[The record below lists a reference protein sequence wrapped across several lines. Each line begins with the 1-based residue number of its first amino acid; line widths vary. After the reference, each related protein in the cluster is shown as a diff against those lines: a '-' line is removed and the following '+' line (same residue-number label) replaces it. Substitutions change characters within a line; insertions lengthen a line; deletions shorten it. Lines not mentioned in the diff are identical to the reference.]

1 MGNSFSFWEQE
12 RFLARFDVLVIGG
25 GLVGLMAAYQ
35 TKKQNSSLRVGVLEA
50 GFLPT
55 GASTKN
61 AGFACFG
68 SISELLDELDE
79 GSTEAELLAVVELR
93 WKGLQL
99 LRHILGDEI
108 IDYEPLGGFE
118 VFKKEQVDLAKRSLD
133 QIGHFNSI
141 LSDITGS
148 NDIYRPASDKINSWG
163 LNNTEVVIENHLEG
177 QLDTGKMMMALI
189 RRVQEAGVLV
199 FTNCRVEQIEGGS
212 AAQTIYTNQ
221 AKFSSRKI
229 IVATNAFSGS
239 LFPELNI
246 IPGRGQVLVTE
257 PIPNLKIRGAFH
269 YDRGY
274 FYFRNVGDR
283 ILLGGG
289 RNLDFKKEQTTDFGV
304 TDLVQNELEKLL
316 TEVILPGQKPKIDY
330 RWSGIMAFG
339 DELKPIITEVIPGVY
354 TAVRCNGMGV
364 AMGSQMGKLVAELV
378 VESV

>member
-1 MGNSFSFWEQE
+1 
-12 RFLARFDVLVIGG
+12 
-25 GLVGLMAAYQ
+25 
-35 TKKQNSSLRVGVLEA
+35 
-50 GFLPT
+50 
-55 GASTKN
+55 
-61 AGFACFG
+61 
-68 SISELLDELDE
+68 
-79 GSTEAELLAVVELR
+79 
-93 WKGLQL
+93 
-99 LRHILGDEI
+99 
-108 IDYEPLGGFE
+108 
-118 VFKKEQVDLAKRSLD
+118 
-133 QIGHFNSI
+133 
-141 LSDITGS
+141 
-148 NDIYRPASDKINSWG
+148 
-163 LNNTEVVIENHLEG
+163 
-177 QLDTGKMMMALI
+177 MMLALI

-212 AAQTIYTNQ
+212 AAQTVYTNQ

-274 FYFRNVGDR
+274 YYFRNVGDR

-289 RNLDFKKEQTTDFGV
+289 RNLDFNEEQTTEFGV

>member
-1 MGNSFSFWEQE
+1 MDKSFSFWEQE

-35 TKKQNSSLRVGVLEA
+35 SKKQNSALRVGVLEA

-68 SISELLDELDE
+68 SISELMDELE
-79 GSTEAELLAVVELR
+79 STPPEEVLGVVELR
-93 WKGLQL
+93 WKGLKL
-99 LRHILGDEI
+99 LREILSDEY
-108 IDYEPLGGFE
+108 IDYRPYGGFE
-118 VFKKEQVDLAKRSLD
+118 VFKKTDADFAKKCAE
-133 QIGHFNSI
+133 QIGHFNSW
-141 LSDITGS
+141 LAPITGTA
-148 NDIYRPASDKINSWG
+148 DIYSVADAKINGWG
-163 LNNTEVVIENHLEG
+163 LGNTCSVIENKLEG

-189 RRVQEAGVLV
+189 RRVQEEGVLV
-199 FTNCRVEQIEGGS
+199 FTNCRVEQIEGGGHV
-212 AAQTIYTNQ
+212 QTIHTNQ

-229 IVATNAFSGS
+229 IVATNAFSGA

-257 PIPNLKIRGAFH
+257 PISNLKIKGAFH

-274 FYFRNVGDR
+274 YYFRNIGDR

-289 RNLDFKKEQTTDFGV
+289 RNLDFKAEETTEFGL
-304 TDLVQNELEKLL
+304 TNLVQNELEKLL
-316 TEVILPGQKPKIDY
+316 TEVILPGQKPTIDY

-339 DELKPIITEVIPGVY
+339 DELKPIIREVIPGVY

-364 AMGSQMGKLVAELV
+364 AMGSQMGKQVAELV
-378 VESV
+378 IESL